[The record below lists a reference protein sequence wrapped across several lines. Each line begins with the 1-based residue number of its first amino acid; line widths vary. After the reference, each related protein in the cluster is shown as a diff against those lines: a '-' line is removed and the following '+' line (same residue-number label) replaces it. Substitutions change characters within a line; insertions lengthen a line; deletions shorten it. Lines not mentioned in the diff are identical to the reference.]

1 MYSTVHC
8 IQCTSNTVYVY
19 TLCSLYSHLED
30 CSHWKLECFYAVS
43 LGNRCDWLIINSN
56 PAYDL
61 WTLKQRGCFMS
72 DDKIWIELIL
82 RRIIHDDIADHASTN
97 DILINAFQYY
107 REKNWPLLYYGICC
121 NNNCFEYDSSV
132 SWNRNWIGLPKIRI
146 RADSSVAV
154 GIFSYIFVLLVLSK
168 IGIAKTTF

>member
-1 MYSTVHC
+1 MYSTLLYCTV
-8 IQCTSNTVYVY
+8 QCTMYIKHGVCIHIVFFIQWSWG
-19 TLCSLYSHLED
+19 LQPAEAGMFWMWFHLET
-30 CSHWKLECFYAVS
+30 
-43 LGNRCDWLIINSN
+43 NRCDWLIINSN

-121 NNNCFEYDSSV
+121 YSNCFEYDSFV
-132 SWNRNWIGLPKIRI
+132 SWNRNWIRLPEIRI

-154 GIFSYIFVLLVLSK
+154 SIFS
-168 IGIAKTTF
+168 